1 MDEGLWS
8 CETGAGWV
16 GAGSGSRQHT
26 STRSSSHHRR
36 ASSSAVSGCGNGSAT
51 ALASCRA
58 GELALWHVDGAKT
71 AAAAG
76 AAAALADAA
85 GEPGVEV
92 DAGADADGG
101 GAKAGSVAGG
111 TCTLL
116 VALLEPGRPG
126 DFRAPKQCCGRPSNG
141 CGGVVGCCIDCGGF
155 RAHTNVHSCNRL
167 CASAT
172 KCANGLLAEDA
183 SLPLSSIGATRGAS
197 LSASASAR
205 RATASWSPVSAAS
218 QMA

>member
-1 MDEGLWS
+1 MGQGQGRAS
-8 CETGAGWV
+8 
-16 GAGSGSRQHT
+16 T
-26 STRSSSHHRR
+26 STRTSSHHRR

-58 GELALWHVDGAKT
+58 GELALWHVDAAKT
-71 AAAAG
+71 
-76 AAAALADAA
+76 AAALADAA
-85 GEPGVEV
+85 GEPGVEG

-101 GAKAGSVAGG
+101 GAKGGSVAGG

-116 VALLEPGRPG
+116 VALLEPGRRG

-141 CGGVVGCCIDCGGF
+141 CGGVGCCIDCGGF

-172 KCANGLLAEDA
+172 KFENRLLAEDA

-205 RATASWSPVSAAS
+205 RATASWLPVSAAS

>member
-1 MDEGLWS
+1 M
-8 CETGAGWV
+8 V
-16 GAGSGSRQHT
+16 GAGLGSRQHT

-58 GELALWHVDGAKT
+58 GELELWHVDAAKT
-71 AAAAG
+71 
-76 AAAALADAA
+76 AAALADAA
-85 GEPGVEV
+85 GEPGVEG

-101 GAKAGSVAGG
+101 GAKGGSVAGG

-116 VALLEPGRPG
+116 VALLEPGRRG

-172 KCANGLLAEDA
+172 KYANGLLAEDA

-205 RATASWSPVSAAS
+205 RATASWLPVSAAS